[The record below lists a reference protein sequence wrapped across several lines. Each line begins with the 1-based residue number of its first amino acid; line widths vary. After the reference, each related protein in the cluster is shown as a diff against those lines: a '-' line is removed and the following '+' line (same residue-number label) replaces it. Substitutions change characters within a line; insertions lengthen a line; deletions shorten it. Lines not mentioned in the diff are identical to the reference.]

1 MVDSKG
7 VNTSLFENK
16 EILPFIFGNFIENKR
31 NYDIYDSYTL
41 KVITL
46 LIYVS
51 EIFSSILMFAFV
63 YYERSGLAGSYR
75 TFNNQLLA
83 YFYGGVS
90 FFLIISL
97 PNIPIF

>member
-16 EILPFIFGNFIENKR
+16 EILPFIFGNFIENKI
-31 NYDIYDSYTL
+31 NYDTYDSYTL

-46 LIYVS
+46 LIYFS
-51 EIFSSILMFAFV
+51 EIFSSILMFGFF

-83 YFYGGVS
+83 YFYLGVS
-90 FFLIISL
+90 LIS
-97 PNIPIF
+97 

>member
-1 MVDSKG
+1 MADSKS
-7 VNTSLFENK
+7 VNISLFENK
-16 EILPFIFGNFIENKR
+16 NILPLIFGNFMESKR

-51 EIFSSILMFAFV
+51 EIFSSILIFAFV

-90 FFLIISL
+90 LFSYHTLAKHSYF
-97 PNIPIF
+97 

>member
-1 MVDSKG
+1 MADSKS
-7 VNTSLFENK
+7 VNISLFENK
-16 EILPFIFGNFIENKR
+16 NILPLIFGNFMESER

-90 FFLIISL
+90 LFSYHTLA
-97 PNIPIF
+97 